1 MHEVRGYES
10 RSRCQAK
17 EQNRSR
23 AAEMSKM
30 HKMDGRQNPMWRTRL
45 GWGGGDHKIIHA
57 FCPAD
62 SMHEV
67 RLYEARSRCQAIEQD
82 MSSAAEMSKM
92 Q

>member
-1 MHEVRGYES
+1 MR
-10 RSRCQAK
+10 
-17 EQNRSR
+17 
-23 AAEMSKM
+23 
-30 HKMDGRQNPMWRTRL
+30 RTRL

-82 MSSAAEMSKM
+82 MSGAAEMSKM

>member
-1 MHEVRGYES
+1 ME
-10 RSRCQAK
+10 A
-17 EQNRSR
+17 R
-23 AAEMSKM
+23 AAIDKY
-30 HKMDGRQNPMWRTRL
+30 GNNPMRQGL
-45 GWGGGDHKIIHA
+45 EWGNRRIIHA

-82 MSSAAEMSKM
+82 MSGAAKMSKM